1 MAENQLGPVRLL
13 KRSYAEPLVAS
24 AREGA
29 IADWLL
35 DFDDETK
42 VPPVCTTPAA
52 SSSTRVVASTPMQIA
67 TLLQASLRI
76 APIAYAC
83 PAPSVDAADL
93 RCVGGRHRSVLV
105 ARPVLE
111 SHARHATGVGSST
124 RPPDADENWKHY
136 RTRFTRTGLPS
147 EHGIIDMRS
156 SIQPGRTVCEGK
168 ILIRSTGALAWLLR
182 GDGGQVGH
190 DVEHKI
196 GLCYDAKFRWE
207 MYMDDRQD
215 DKWCPDFLI
224 LLERPSNREAASYLE
239 AALIL
244 WVKSH
249 ARYTNTSVNCRHGD
263 VGGEGKRSDD
273 TAQLPHYVYCALRV
287 L

>member
-1 MAENQLGPVRLL
+1 MEPPTSRVRVNHV
-13 KRSYAEPLVAS
+13 EPAVAS
-24 AREGA
+24 TREGA

-35 DFDDETK
+35 DFDDETN

-52 SSSTRVVASTPMQIA
+52 SSSTRVVPSTPMQIA
-67 TLLQASLRI
+67 TPPPAHIVRV

-83 PAPSVDAADL
+83 PAPSVDAADV
-93 RCVGGRHRSVLV
+93 RCVV
-105 ARPVLE
+105 APVLE

-182 GDGGQVGH
+182 GVGGQVGH

>member
-1 MAENQLGPVRLL
+1 MEPPTSRVRVNHV
-13 KRSYAEPLVAS
+13 EPAVAS

-35 DFDDETK
+35 DFDDETN

-52 SSSTRVVASTPMQIA
+52 SSSTRVVPSTPMQIA
-67 TLLQASLRI
+67 TLLQASLRV

-83 PAPSVDAADL
+83 PAPSVDAADV
-93 RCVGGRHRSVLV
+93 RCVGGRMLSVLV

-136 RTRFTRTGLPS
+136 RTRFARTGLPS
-147 EHGIIDMRS
+147 EHGIIDMRPCT
-156 SIQPGRTVCEGK
+156 QPGRTVCEGRRLK
-168 ILIRSTGALAWLLR
+168 ICTGSLTWLLR
-182 GDGGQVGH
+182 GGGGQVGH

-207 MYMDDRQD
+207 MYMNDRQD
-215 DKWCPDFLI
+215 GKRCPDFLI

>member
-1 MAENQLGPVRLL
+1 MEPPTSRVRVNHV
-13 KRSYAEPLVAS
+13 EPAVAS

-35 DFDDETK
+35 DFDDETN

-52 SSSTRVVASTPMQIA
+52 SSSTRVVPSTPMQIA
-67 TLLQASLRI
+67 TLLQASLRV
-76 APIAYAC
+76 APIAYAWDHMH
-83 PAPSVDAADL
+83 SV
-93 RCVGGRHRSVLV
+93 VV

-136 RTRFTRTGLPS
+136 RTRFCRTGLPS
-147 EHGIIDMRS
+147 EHGIIDMRPCT
-156 SIQPGRTVCEGK
+156 QPGRTVCEGK
-168 ILIRSTGALAWLLR
+168 KLSRSTGSLMWLLR

-196 GLCYDAKFRWE
+196 GLCYDAKLRWE

-215 DKWCPDFLI
+215 DKWCPEFLI

-244 WVKSH
+244 WVKNN
-249 ARYTNTSVNCRHGD
+249 ARYINTSVNCRHGD
-263 VGGEGKRSDD
+263 VGGEGQRSVD
-273 TAQLPHYVYCALRV
+273 TAQLPHYVYVALRV